1 MSSAN
6 SIKVVAR
13 FRPQNRVEIESGGQ
27 PIVRFEGADTLT
39 VDSRDAQGTFTF
51 DRVFGMDSKQ
61 SDIFDYSIKSTV
73 DDILNG
79 YNGTVFAYGQTG
91 AGKSYTMMGTSI
103 DDGDGRG
110 VIPRIV
116 EQIFASI
123 LASPAT
129 IEYTVR
135 VSYMEIY
142 MERIRDLMAPQNDNL
157 PDRKSVV

>member
-1 MSSAN
+1 MN
-6 SIKVVAR
+6 SRQKDV
-13 FRPQNRVEIESGGQ
+13 
-27 PIVRFEGADTLT
+27 
-39 VDSRDAQGTFTF
+39 F
-51 DRVFGMDSKQ
+51 DF
-61 SDIFDYSIKSTV
+61 SIKSTV

-91 AGKSYTMMGTSI
+91 AGKSYTMMGTDI
-103 DDGDGRG
+103 DNDEGRG

-123 LASPAT
+123 LSSPGT

-142 MERIRDLMAPQNDNL
+142 
-157 PDRKSVV
+157 